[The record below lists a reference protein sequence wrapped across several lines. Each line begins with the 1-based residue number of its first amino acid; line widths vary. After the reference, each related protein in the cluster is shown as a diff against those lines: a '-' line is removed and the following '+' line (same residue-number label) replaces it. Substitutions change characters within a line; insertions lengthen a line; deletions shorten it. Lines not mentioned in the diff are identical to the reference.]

1 MSVLSDG
8 IGYESL
14 RFYGPFQPLHIE
26 QLQITRTINDHAYLH
41 ISGMLSEEQGAAC
54 IGQDMEQEPIVI
66 RQLNDQG
73 ESLRRLFHG
82 IVTRMSVHCVRG
94 VYTFELEAA
103 SHSYQ
108 MDIKCKR
115 RSYQDIHRTYDDLV
129 TALVR
134 KYQYG
139 DAIDTVSNYAKL
151 ETFVLQYD
159 ETDWAFLKRLASRF
173 GSVLVPEV
181 TAASPK
187 VFFGMPEGKQHKVE
201 RDVFYRVRKT
211 FHELNAEKPG
221 ERAGSYVTYMI
232 ESLQYYA
239 LGDLITLPIGQ
250 GKELVVVRA
259 VTTLA
264 DGLLRTRYDL
274 QAEQNIRY
282 ARYENDQTT
291 GISLTGTVLK
301 VQQDFVQ
308 LQLEIDP
315 KQDPAKACW
324 FPVATRYVAEE
335 HSGWYDMPEVGELV
349 ELYLPTHREQD
360 AYVTDSLRQ
369 QRHTNGQPN
378 VKVWQHVQGSGV
390 EMSEHELTL
399 STSGEFSITL
409 HEGNG
414 ITIDSPGNVQIQ
426 GGHVKLGAGEELSL
440 EAGTALYLKG
450 GASSMVLDGETD
462 TKAPV
467 IYQEGTVKAP
477 VFVADLPPVP
487 EPPLMS
493 IKAYEA
499 AQAASAAKTSSS
511 SQTSTPKAKVTSPAE
526 LKQANALMGTV
537 SKLLGSIP
545 VMGKVAGVVA
555 GALSGPA
562 GGVILRATAAIPVR
576 SKGTPS
582 VGGSKGNGI
591 HPLKHLAG
599 LALQGLITQYE
610 HEQARHAY
618 YSKWILGKVYTST
631 RQIVHSGSRL
641 ELIQNL
647 LTTSKTMV
655 HAYQQVPKRVKDR
668 MLREYKE
675 QEKARAEAAL
685 KAEKEA
691 RAKKEAAP
699 PELTEEDY
707 EKIWQ
712 DYRRNIY
719 TEDRRPKLK
728 PGSYRGEDGV
738 VRTRD
743 GKPDVQY
750 YSEWKHNYPEDDDFF
765 MQTRKQGIT
774 EEEKKWMFYAI
785 SIENPLM
792 VGGRGGM
799 DNTKELEGILSKL
812 GRGKGFFNI
821 SSGVSAKVRVQELL
835 ARQQIEATENVASQK
850 INQTLETKG
859 YKPQP
864 NERLTTK
871 NQYKQQDQQARKTLR
886 ETASKAAREENSQIQ
901 KKVIYNVAKSTNTR
915 KASNIKEYLKKEKE
929 IVKSQLPETEGT
941 GNLKYKEGYHI
952 EHLTGEVEKCTD
964 WKGVSGGH
972 NYEEF
977 KKFFDINGKYG
988 YEEVGRTNH
997 PDISGI
1003 SDIEYRLK
1011 VEVKNYQGKRTGE
1024 YKVIP
1029 KEDKPPLKKTIYD
1042 PNVISSDDIVRLGKE
1057 AMEEGIKSQRVNQLK
1072 SQANKQIIRGVS
1084 SNGLKFEGIKN
1095 IDTGEIENFYP
1106 VLKFGEN

>member
-41 ISGMLSEEQGAAC
+41 ISGMLSEEQGVAC
-54 IGQDMEQEPIVI
+54 IGQNLDQEPIVI
-66 RQLNDQG
+66 RQVNDQG
-73 ESLRRLFHG
+73 QSLRRLFHG

-108 MDIKCKR
+108 MDIKRKR
-115 RSYQDIHRTYDDLV
+115 RSYQDIHRTYDGLV

-139 DAIDTVSNYAKL
+139 DAIDTISNHAKL
-151 ETFVLQYD
+151 ETFVLQYE

-211 FHELNAEKPG
+211 FHELDAEKPG

-250 GKELVVVRA
+250 GKELVVVRT

-264 DGLLRTRYDL
+264 DGLLHTRYDL
-274 QAEQNIRY
+274 QAEQDIRY
-282 ARYENDQTT
+282 ARYENDQAT

-308 LQLEIDP
+308 LQLDIDP

-324 FPVATRYVAEE
+324 FPIATRYVAEE
-335 HSGWYDMPEVGELV
+335 HSGWYDMPEVGEQV
-349 ELYLPTHREQD
+349 ELYLPTHHEQD
-360 AYVTDSLRQ
+360 AYVTDSVRQ
-369 QRHTNGQPN
+369 QRYINDQPN
-378 VKVWQHVQGSGV
+378 VKVWQHVQGSSV

-409 HEGNG
+409 HEGSG

-426 GGHVKLGAGEELSL
+426 GGHVKLDAGQELSL

-467 IYQEGTVKAP
+467 MYQEGTVKAP

-499 AQAASAAKTSSS
+499 AQSAARDSSS
-511 SQTSTPKAKVTSPAE
+511 SQASTPKAKVTSPAE

-545 VMGKVAGVVA
+545 VMGKVVGVVA

-576 SKGTPS
+576 SKGTPT
-582 VGGSKGNGI
+582 VGSSKGNGI

-618 YSKWILGKVYTST
+618 YSKWILGKVYTSA

-655 HAYQQVPKRVKDR
+655 HAYQQVPKSVKDR

-691 RAKKEAAP
+691 RAKALKAKKEAAP
-699 PELTEEDY
+699 PELTDEEY
-707 EKIWQ
+707 EKIQ
-712 DYRRNIY
+712 RDYVYWSSLEN
-719 TEDRRPKLK
+719 RRPEIPL
-728 PGSYRGEDGV
+728 GSYRAEDGV
-738 VRTRD
+738 VRTAN
-743 GKPDVQY
+743 GNPDFKY
-750 YSEWKHNYPEDDDFF
+750 YDDWKQNYQGDFLILSN
-765 MQTRKQGIT
+765 QEGIT
-774 EEEKKWMFYAI
+774 PEEQRWMSHANIFA
-785 SIENPLM
+785 EPVPLD
-792 VGGRGGM
+792 GRGGEGRALKNEFSKM
-799 DNTKELEGILSKL
+799 SKEGALENA
-812 GRGKGFFNI
+812 R
-821 SSGVSAKVRVQELL
+821 L
-835 ARQQIEATENVASQK
+835 ARENVRRIQQRIDQK
-850 INQTLETKG
+850 SI
-859 YKPQP
+859 
-864 NERLTTK
+864 TTK
-871 NQYKQQDQQARKTLR
+871 NASEPFKNTP
-886 ETASKAAREENSQIQ
+886 ETVPSKPKWWHAGYVDDLTDSQIILGVKQ
-901 KKVIYNVAKSTNTR
+901 SPKGLSTLGSSTR
-915 KASNIKEYLKKEKE
+915 S
-929 IVKSQLPETEGT
+929 
-941 GNLKYKEGYHI
+941 
-952 EHLTGEVEKCTD
+952 
-964 WKGVSGGH
+964 
-972 NYEEF
+972 
-977 KKFFDINGKYG
+977 
-988 YEEVGRTNH
+988 
-997 PDISGI
+997 
-1003 SDIEYRLK
+1003 
-1011 VEVKNYQGKRTGE
+1011 
-1024 YKVIP
+1024 
-1029 KEDKPPLKKTIYD
+1029 
-1042 PNVISSDDIVRLGKE
+1042 E
-1057 AMEEGIKSQRVNQLK
+1057 AMSAGKAWVGEKAES
-1072 SQANKQIIRGVS
+1072 IID
-1084 SNGLKFEGIKN
+1084 KT
-1095 IDTGEIENFYP
+1095 TGEIIGFKSADGMRAFRIQFKP
-1106 VLKFGEN
+1106 GENMVRANFQENTMIRTERNYNDYNKTWAPKQIRNVHIDILE

>member
-1 MSVLSDG
+1 
-8 IGYESL
+8 
-14 RFYGPFQPLHIE
+14 
-26 QLQITRTINDHAYLH
+26 
-41 ISGMLSEEQGAAC
+41 
-54 IGQDMEQEPIVI
+54 
-66 RQLNDQG
+66 
-73 ESLRRLFHG
+73 
-82 IVTRMSVHCVRG
+82 
-94 VYTFELEAA
+94 
-103 SHSYQ
+103 
-108 MDIKCKR
+108 
-115 RSYQDIHRTYDDLV
+115 
-129 TALVR
+129 
-134 KYQYG
+134 
-139 DAIDTVSNYAKL
+139 
-151 ETFVLQYD
+151 
-159 ETDWAFLKRLASRF
+159 
-173 GSVLVPEV
+173 
-181 TAASPK
+181 
-187 VFFGMPEGKQHKVE
+187 
-201 RDVFYRVRKT
+201 DVFYRVRKT
-211 FHELNAEKPG
+211 FHELDAEKPG

-264 DGLLRTRYDL
+264 DGLLHTRYDL
-274 QAEQNIRY
+274 QAEQDIRY
-282 ARYENDQTT
+282 ARYENDQAT

-308 LQLEIDP
+308 LQLDIDP

-360 AYVTDSLRQ
+360 AYVTDSVRQ
-369 QRHTNGQPN
+369 QRHTHGQPN
-378 VKVWQHVQGSGV
+378 VKVWQHVQGSSV

-409 HEGNG
+409 HESSG
-414 ITIDSPGNVQIQ
+414 ITINSPGNVQIQ
-426 GGHVKLGAGEELSL
+426 GGHVKLDAGQELSL

-450 GASSMVLDGETD
+450 GVSSMVLDGETD

-487 EPPLMS
+487 EPPLMN

-499 AQAASAAKTSSS
+499 AQSAAAAKASSS
-511 SQTSTPKAKVTSPAE
+511 SQASTPKAKVTSPAE

-576 SKGTPS
+576 SKGTPT

-618 YSKWILGKVYTST
+618 YSKWILGKVYTSA

-655 HAYQQVPKRVKDR
+655 HAYHQVPKSVKDR

-685 KAEKEA
+685 KAE
-691 RAKKEAAP
+691 KEAAP

-835 ARQQIEATENVASQK
+835 ARQQIEARENIASQK

-886 ETASKAAREENSQIQ
+886 EAASKAAREENSQIQ

-952 EHLTGEVEKCTD
+952 EHLTGEVKKCTD

>member
-26 QLQITRTINDHAYLH
+26 QLQITRAINDHAYLH
-41 ISGMLSEEQGAAC
+41 ISGTLSEEQGAAC
-54 IGQDMEQEPIVI
+54 IGQNMEQEPIVI

-73 ESLRRLFHG
+73 QSLRRLFHG

-108 MDIKCKR
+108 MDIKLKR

-151 ETFVLQYD
+151 EAFVLQYE

-211 FHELNAEKPG
+211 FHELDTEKPG
-221 ERAGSYVTYMI
+221 ERASSYVTYMI

-259 VTTLA
+259 VTTLT

-274 QAEQNIRY
+274 QAEQDIRY
-282 ARYENDQTT
+282 ARYENDQAT

-308 LQLEIDP
+308 LQLDIDP

-335 HSGWYDMPEVGELV
+335 HSGWYDMPEIGEQV

-378 VKVWQHVQGSGV
+378 VKVWQHVQGSGI

-409 HEGNG
+409 HESSG

-426 GGHVKLGAGEELSL
+426 GGHVKLDAGEELSL
-440 EAGTALYLKG
+440 EAGTAMYLKG

-499 AQAASAAKTSSS
+499 AQAPSTAKTSSS
-511 SQTSTPKAKVTSPAE
+511 STPTAKVTSPAA
-526 LKQANALMGTV
+526 LQQANSLLGTV

-555 GALSGPA
+555 GALGGPA
-562 GGVILRATAAIPVR
+562 AGVILKATAMIPVR
-576 SKGTPS
+576 SKGTS
-582 VGGSKGNGI
+582 HAGGSAPKGGL
-591 HPLKHLAG
+591 HPLKHLAS
-599 LALQGLITQYE
+599 LALQGLISQYE
-610 HEQARHAY
+610 HERAKEAY
-618 YSKWILGKVYTST
+618 YSKWILGKVFTSA
-631 RQIVHSGSRL
+631 RHIAHSGGPL
-641 ELIQNL
+641 ELVQNL
-647 LTTSKTMV
+647 LKESNAMAQ
-655 HAYQQVPKRVKDR
+655 AYQQVPKNIQKKWLRDYEEKQRLQAAQTQKHENPKLALWRERKTSEYTSYWNQTDYFTTNWWQDENKLKQAEQALRTEITMQRKLSLYDIKDPNKLAAIQR
-668 MLREYKE
+668 IVNAKRTHVWDEGTLNAIEDGLVAMGVDSTNAIELDKE
-675 QEKARAEAAL
+675 KMDALITRYNQGFIGQKSGDYMERTGLSDLVEETTYGIVAARIGMGSAGSSPARSSQPPIAENPPAKPNPKGGPGVNRPIDEFNDSAIYNG
-685 KAEKEA
+685 ANSSRPKETP
-691 RAKKEAAP
+691 KLPNSGKP
-699 PELTEEDY
+699 PESTGKGPSKYLDKPADENGTL
-707 EKIWQ
+707 
-712 DYRRNIY
+712 NIGA
-719 TEDRRPKLK
+719 R
-728 PGSYRGEDGV
+728 
-738 VRTRD
+738 
-743 GKPDVQY
+743 GKP
-750 YSEWKHNYPEDDDFF
+750 
-765 MQTRKQGIT
+765 T
-774 EEEKKWMFYAI
+774 EGAYNIDIDPKAPGVHYGDATKLTNI
-785 SIENPLM
+785 KTGSQSKIIIENPYGYDPLNPE
-792 VGGRGGM
+792 VIRG
-799 DNTKELEGILSKL
+799 LSRDGEIIITGSRSNMNKL
-812 GRGKGFFNI
+812 
-821 SSGVSAKVRVQELL
+821 VR
-835 ARQQIEATENVASQK
+835 
-850 INQTLETKG
+850 TLEDKG
-859 YKPQP
+859 LKVKGERREIP
-864 NERLTTK
+864 NDGSYLTT
-871 NQYKQQDQQARKTLR
+871 DG
-886 ETASKAAREENSQIQ
+886 E
-901 KKVIYNVAKSTNTR
+901 
-915 KASNIKEYLKKEKE
+915 NIKSPMLDQY
-929 IVKSQLPETEGT
+929 T
-941 GNLKYKEGYHI
+941 
-952 EHLTGEVEKCTD
+952 
-964 WKGVSGGH
+964 
-972 NYEEF
+972 F
-977 KKFFDINGKYG
+977 
-988 YEEVGRTNH
+988 
-997 PDISGI
+997 
-1003 SDIEYRLK
+1003 
-1011 VEVKNYQGKRTGE
+1011 
-1024 YKVIP
+1024 
-1029 KEDKPPLKKTIYD
+1029 
-1042 PNVISSDDIVRLGKE
+1042 
-1057 AMEEGIKSQRVNQLK
+1057 
-1072 SQANKQIIRGVS
+1072 IR
-1084 SNGLKFEGIKN
+1084 K
-1095 IDTGEIENFYP
+1095 
-1106 VLKFGEN
+1106 

>member
-54 IGQDMEQEPIVI
+54 IGHNIEQEPIAI

-73 ESLRRLFHG
+73 QSLRRLFHG

-94 VYTFELEAA
+94 VYTFELGAA

-108 MDIKCKR
+108 MDIKRKR
-115 RSYQDIHRTYDDLV
+115 RSYQDIHRTYDGLV

-139 DAIDTVSNYAKL
+139 DAIDTISNHAKL
-151 ETFVLQYD
+151 ETFVLQYE

-211 FHELNAEKPG
+211 FHELDAEKLG
-221 ERAGSYVTYMI
+221 ERAGSYITYMI

-250 GKELVVVRA
+250 GKELVVVRSM
-259 VTTLA
+259 TTLA
-264 DGLLRTRYDL
+264 DGLLHTRYDL
-274 QAEQNIRY
+274 QAEQDIRY
-282 ARYENDQTT
+282 ARYENDQAT

-308 LQLEIDP
+308 LQLDIDP

-324 FPVATRYVAEE
+324 FPIATRYVAEE
-335 HSGWYDMPEVGELV
+335 HSGWYDMPEVGEQV

-360 AYVTDSLRQ
+360 AYVTDSVRQ
-369 QRHTNGQPN
+369 QRYINDQPN
-378 VKVWQHVQGSGV
+378 VKVWQHVQGSSV
-390 EMSEHELTL
+390 EMSEHKLTL
-399 STSGEFSITL
+399 STPGEFSITL
-409 HEGNG
+409 HESSG

-426 GGHVKLGAGEELSL
+426 GGHVKLDAGQELSL

-499 AQAASAAKTSSS
+499 AQSAARDSSS
-511 SQTSTPKAKVTSPAE
+511 NQASTPKAKVTSPAE
-526 LKQANALMGTV
+526 HQQANALMGTV

-545 VMGKVAGVVA
+545 VMGKVVGVVA

-618 YSKWILGKVYTST
+618 YSKWILGKVYTSA

-655 HAYQQVPKRVKDR
+655 HAYQQVPKSVKDR

-691 RAKKEAAP
+691 RAKALKAKKEAAP
-699 PELTEEDY
+699 PELTDEEY
-707 EKIWQ
+707 EKIQ
-712 DYRRNIY
+712 RDYVYWSSLEN
-719 TEDRRPKLK
+719 RRPEIPL
-728 PGSYRGEDGV
+728 GSYRAEDGV
-738 VRTRD
+738 VRTAN
-743 GKPDVQY
+743 GNPDFKY
-750 YSEWKHNYPEDDDFF
+750 YDDWKQNYQGDFLILSN
-765 MQTRKQGIT
+765 QEGIT
-774 EEEKKWMFYAI
+774 PEEQRWMSHANIFA
-785 SIENPLM
+785 EPVPLD
-792 VGGRGGM
+792 GRGGEGRALKNEFSKM
-799 DNTKELEGILSKL
+799 SKEGALENA
-812 GRGKGFFNI
+812 R
-821 SSGVSAKVRVQELL
+821 L
-835 ARQQIEATENVASQK
+835 ARENVRRIQQRIDQK
-850 INQTLETKG
+850 SI
-859 YKPQP
+859 
-864 NERLTTK
+864 TTK
-871 NQYKQQDQQARKTLR
+871 NASEPFKNTP
-886 ETASKAAREENSQIQ
+886 ETVPSKPKWWHAGYVDDLTDSQIILGVKQ
-901 KKVIYNVAKSTNTR
+901 SPKGLSTLGSSTR
-915 KASNIKEYLKKEKE
+915 S
-929 IVKSQLPETEGT
+929 
-941 GNLKYKEGYHI
+941 
-952 EHLTGEVEKCTD
+952 
-964 WKGVSGGH
+964 
-972 NYEEF
+972 
-977 KKFFDINGKYG
+977 
-988 YEEVGRTNH
+988 
-997 PDISGI
+997 
-1003 SDIEYRLK
+1003 
-1011 VEVKNYQGKRTGE
+1011 
-1024 YKVIP
+1024 
-1029 KEDKPPLKKTIYD
+1029 
-1042 PNVISSDDIVRLGKE
+1042 E
-1057 AMEEGIKSQRVNQLK
+1057 AMSAGKAWVGEKAES
-1072 SQANKQIIRGVS
+1072 IID
-1084 SNGLKFEGIKN
+1084 KT
-1095 IDTGEIENFYP
+1095 TGEIIGFKSADGMRAFRIQFKP
-1106 VLKFGEN
+1106 GENMVRANFQENTMIRTERNYNDYNKTWASKQIRNVHIDILE

>member
-54 IGQDMEQEPIVI
+54 IGQNMEQEPIVI
-66 RQLNDQG
+66 HQLNDQG
-73 ESLRRLFHG
+73 QSLRRLFHG
-82 IVTRMSVHCVRG
+82 IVMRMSVHYVRG

-108 MDIKCKR
+108 MDIKRKR

-139 DAIDTVSNYAKL
+139 DAIDTVSNHAKL
-151 ETFVLQYD
+151 ETFVLQYE

-211 FHELNAEKPG
+211 FHELDAEKPG

-250 GKELVVVRA
+250 GKELVVIRA

-264 DGLLRTRYDL
+264 DGLLHTRYDL
-274 QAEQNIRY
+274 QAEQDIRY
-282 ARYENDQTT
+282 ARYENDQAT

-308 LQLEIDP
+308 LQLDIDP

-324 FPVATRYVAEE
+324 FPITTRYVAEE
-335 HSGWYDMPEVGELV
+335 HSGWYDMPEIGEQV

-378 VKVWQHVQGSGV
+378 VKIWKHVQGSAV

-409 HEGNG
+409 HESSG

-426 GGHVKLGAGEELSL
+426 GGHVKLDAGQELSL

-499 AQAASAAKTSSS
+499 AQSAAAKASSS
-511 SQTSTPKAKVTSPAE
+511 SQASTPKAKVTSPAE

-555 GALSGPA
+555 GALGGPA
-562 GGVILRATAAIPVR
+562 GGMILRATAAIPIR
-576 SKGTPS
+576 SKGTPT
-582 VGGSKGNGI
+582 VEGAKGNGI

-599 LALQGLITQYE
+599 LAFQGLINQYE

-618 YSKWILGKVYTST
+618 YSKWILGKVYTSA

-655 HAYQQVPKRVKDR
+655 HAYQQVPKSVKDR

-685 KAEKEA
+685 KAE
-691 RAKKEAAP
+691 KEAAP

-821 SSGVSAKVRVQELL
+821 SSGVRAKVRVQELL

-864 NERLTTK
+864 NERLTTR

-901 KKVIYNVAKSTNTR
+901 RKVIYNVTKSTNTR
-915 KASNIKEYLKKEKE
+915 KASNIKGYLKKEKE
-929 IVKSQLPETEGT
+929 IVKSESNRSVNSSIETLTRDQARQGAQDLLKNGEISLS
-941 GNLKYKEGYHI
+941 NLESMIPPDTSSTFIPTSTINNGAKYEFLLADGQKAIIRWHSPDPIAASKYPGS
-952 EHLTGEVEKCTD
+952 
-964 WKGVSGGH
+964 VSGT
-972 NYEEF
+972 
-977 KKFFDINGKYG
+977 
-988 YEEVGRTNH
+988 RWTA
-997 PDISGI
+997 
-1003 SDIEYRLK
+1003 
-1011 VEVKNYQGKRTGE
+1011 Q
-1024 YKVIP
+1024 
-1029 KEDKPPLKKTIYD
+1029 
-1042 PNVISSDDIVRLGKE
+1042 
-1057 AMEEGIKSQRVNQLK
+1057 IKIGNKQLK
-1072 SQANKQIIRGVS
+1072 TDGTWTKNQSLNEVHIPI
-1084 SNGLKFEGIKN
+1084 EGK
-1095 IDTGEIENFYP
+1095 
-1106 VLKFGEN
+1106 

>member
-14 RFYGPFQPLHIE
+14 RFYGPFQPQHIE
-26 QLQITRTINDHAYLH
+26 QLQITRTINDHAFLH

-54 IGQDMEQEPIVI
+54 IGQNMEQEPIVI

-73 ESLRRLFHG
+73 QSLRRLFHG

-108 MDIKCKR
+108 MDIKRKR

-139 DAIDTVSNYAKL
+139 DAIDTISNHAKL
-151 ETFVLQYD
+151 ETFVLQYE

-211 FHELNAEKPG
+211 FHELDAEKPG

-264 DGLLRTRYDL
+264 DGLLYTRYDL
-274 QAEQNIRY
+274 QAEQDIRY
-282 ARYENDQTT
+282 ARYENDQAT

-308 LQLEIDP
+308 LQLDIDP

-335 HSGWYDMPEVGELV
+335 HSGWYDMPEVGEQV

-360 AYVTDSLRQ
+360 AYVTDSVRQ
-369 QRHTNGQPN
+369 QRYINDQPN
-378 VKVWQHVQGSGV
+378 VKVWQHVQGSSV
-390 EMSEHELTL
+390 EMSEHKLTL

-409 HEGNG
+409 HESSG

-426 GGHVKLGAGEELSL
+426 GGHVKLDAGQELSL

-499 AQAASAAKTSSS
+499 AQAASAARDSSS
-511 SQTSTPKAKVTSPAE
+511 SQASTPKAKITIPAE

-555 GALSGPA
+555 GALGGPA
-562 GGVILRATAAIPVR
+562 GGMILRATAAIPIR
-576 SKGTPS
+576 SKGTPT
-582 VGGSKGNGI
+582 VEGAKGNGI

-599 LALQGLITQYE
+599 LAMQGLISLHE
-610 HEQARHAY
+610 HEKAKQAY
-618 YSKWILGKVYTST
+618 YSKWILGKVFTSA
-631 RQIVHSGSRL
+631 RHIAHSGGPL
-641 ELIQNL
+641 ELVQNL
-647 LTTSKTMV
+647 LKESNAMV
-655 HAYQQVPKRVKDR
+655 HAYQQVPEEVRKRWRADYDSRMAQQQPKQQVEKPKSWWDR
-668 MLREYKE
+668 YLEYTGSSAMIKSQIAME
-675 QEKARAEAAL
+675 QAHTAQYVTTKSADS
-685 KAEKEA
+685 
-691 RAKKEAAP
+691 
-699 PELTEEDY
+699 LTEIGTGIYEANMERIQKRYDSVGAYLDY
-707 EKIWQ
+707 LSYGIPKGIYQAYME
-712 DYRRNIY
+712 RARNQGNS
-719 TEDRRPKLK
+719 
-728 PGSYRGEDGV
+728 GSDAINFA
-738 VRTRD
+738 T
-743 GKPDVQY
+743 
-750 YSEWKHNYPEDDDFF
+750 F
-765 MQTRKQGIT
+765 GIT
-774 EEEKKWMFYAI
+774 ETIRGALTPKDPLSAEHWSNIIGLVGIVEGTGSFSKPKPTLKLPVKEPIHAGPKIKTEPPQPPNLKPNKEIEGMGNSAKIPRTGPEWDEYFRSRYGDNNVDWKTSSEYNLYGPNYIPYTPKIRPNAI
-785 SIENPLM
+785 STKPSLP
-792 VGGRGGM
+792 RGG
-799 DNTKELEGILSKL
+799 KPEG
-812 GRGKGFFNI
+812 NY
-821 SSGVSAKVRVQELL
+821 A
-835 ARQQIEATENVASQK
+835 
-850 INQTLETKG
+850 ETKG
-859 YKPQP
+859 KGSRGLERQ
-864 NERLTTK
+864 NEAADVLTEQGYRTTMLDELDNGNGYGIDPK
-871 NQYKQQDQQARKTLR
+871 KSPDFIIERQVFDCYAPDTTTSLRNILDTLR
-886 ETASKAAREENSQIQ
+886 EKTTKQARRIVLNLNDYPIEKRRELIEN
-901 KKVIYNVAKSTNTR
+901 
-915 KASNIKEYLKKEKE
+915 
-929 IVKSQLPETEGT
+929 
-941 GNLKYKEGYHI
+941 
-952 EHLTGEVEKCTD
+952 
-964 WKGVSGGH
+964 
-972 NYEEF
+972 
-977 KKFFDINGKYG
+977 
-988 YEEVGRTNH
+988 
-997 PDISGI
+997 
-1003 SDIEYRLK
+1003 
-1011 VEVKNYQGKRTGE
+1011 
-1024 YKVIP
+1024 
-1029 KEDKPPLKKTIYD
+1029 
-1042 PNVISSDDIVRLGKE
+1042 
-1057 AMEEGIKSQRVNQLK
+1057 LK
-1072 SQANKQIIRGVS
+1072 SQTHKDLKHLDELLIIEDRQVTRAYWR
-1084 SNGLKFEGIKN
+1084 FE
-1095 IDTGEIENFYP
+1095 
-1106 VLKFGEN
+1106 

>member
-54 IGQDMEQEPIVI
+54 IGHNIEQEPIAI

-73 ESLRRLFHG
+73 QSLRRLFHG

-108 MDIKCKR
+108 MDIKRKR
-115 RSYQDIHRTYDDLV
+115 RSYQDIHRTYDGLV

-139 DAIDTVSNYAKL
+139 DAIDTISNHAKL
-151 ETFVLQYD
+151 ETFVLQYE

-211 FHELNAEKPG
+211 FHELDAEKLG

-250 GKELVVVRA
+250 GKELVVVRSM
-259 VTTLA
+259 TTLA
-264 DGLLRTRYDL
+264 DGLLHTRYDL
-274 QAEQNIRY
+274 QAEQDIRY
-282 ARYENDQTT
+282 ARYENDQAT

-308 LQLEIDP
+308 LQLDIDP

-335 HSGWYDMPEVGELV
+335 HSGWYDMPEVGEQV

-360 AYVTDSLRQ
+360 AYVTDSVRQ
-369 QRHTNGQPN
+369 QRYINDQPN
-378 VKVWQHVQGSGV
+378 VKVWQHVQGSSV
-390 EMSEHELTL
+390 EMSEHKLTL

-409 HEGNG
+409 HESSG

-426 GGHVKLGAGEELSL
+426 GGHVKLDAGQELSL

-487 EPPLMS
+487 EPPLMN

-499 AQAASAAKTSSS
+499 AQSAARDSSS
-511 SQTSTPKAKVTSPAE
+511 NQASTPKAKVTSPAE
-526 LKQANALMGTV
+526 HQQANALMGTV

-545 VMGKVAGVVA
+545 VMGKVVGVVA

-618 YSKWILGKVYTST
+618 YSKWILGKVYTSA

-655 HAYQQVPKRVKDR
+655 HAYQQVPKSVKDR

-685 KAEKEA
+685 IAEKEA
-691 RAKKEAAP
+691 RAKALKAKKEAAP
-699 PELTEEDY
+699 PELTDEEY
-707 EKIWQ
+707 EKIQ
-712 DYRRNIY
+712 RDYVYWSSLEN
-719 TEDRRPKLK
+719 RRPEIPL
-728 PGSYRGEDGV
+728 GSYRAEDGV
-738 VRTRD
+738 VRTAN
-743 GKPDVQY
+743 GNPDFKY
-750 YSEWKHNYPEDDDFF
+750 YDDWKQNYQGDFLILSN
-765 MQTRKQGIT
+765 QEGIT
-774 EEEKKWMFYAI
+774 PEEQRWMSHANIFA
-785 SIENPLM
+785 EPVPLD
-792 VGGRGGM
+792 GRGGEGRALKNEFSKM
-799 DNTKELEGILSKL
+799 SKEGALENA
-812 GRGKGFFNI
+812 R
-821 SSGVSAKVRVQELL
+821 L
-835 ARQQIEATENVASQK
+835 ARENVRRIQQRIDQK
-850 INQTLETKG
+850 SI
-859 YKPQP
+859 
-864 NERLTTK
+864 TTK
-871 NQYKQQDQQARKTLR
+871 NASEPFKNTP
-886 ETASKAAREENSQIQ
+886 ETVPSKPKWWHAGYVDDLTDSQIILGVKQ
-901 KKVIYNVAKSTNTR
+901 SPKGLSTLGSSTR
-915 KASNIKEYLKKEKE
+915 S
-929 IVKSQLPETEGT
+929 
-941 GNLKYKEGYHI
+941 
-952 EHLTGEVEKCTD
+952 
-964 WKGVSGGH
+964 
-972 NYEEF
+972 
-977 KKFFDINGKYG
+977 
-988 YEEVGRTNH
+988 
-997 PDISGI
+997 
-1003 SDIEYRLK
+1003 
-1011 VEVKNYQGKRTGE
+1011 
-1024 YKVIP
+1024 
-1029 KEDKPPLKKTIYD
+1029 
-1042 PNVISSDDIVRLGKE
+1042 E
-1057 AMEEGIKSQRVNQLK
+1057 AMSAGKAWVGEKAES
-1072 SQANKQIIRGVS
+1072 IID
-1084 SNGLKFEGIKN
+1084 KT
-1095 IDTGEIENFYP
+1095 TGEIIGFKSADGMRAFRIQFKP
-1106 VLKFGEN
+1106 GENMVRANFQENTMIRTERNYNDYNKTWASKQIRNVHIDILE

>member
-14 RFYGPFQPLHIE
+14 RFYGPFQPQHIE
-26 QLQITRTINDHAYLH
+26 QLQITRTINDHAYLY

-54 IGQDMEQEPIVI
+54 IDQNMEQEPIVI

-73 ESLRRLFHG
+73 QSLRRLFHG

-103 SHSYQ
+103 SHSHQ
-108 MDIKCKR
+108 MDIKRKR

-139 DAIDTVSNYAKL
+139 DAIDTVSNHAKL
-151 ETFVLQYD
+151 ETFVLQYE

-187 VFFGMPEGKQHKVE
+187 VFFGMPEGKQYKVE

-211 FHELNAEKPG
+211 FHELDVEKPG

-232 ESLQYYA
+232 ESLQFYA

-274 QAEQNIRY
+274 QAEQDIRY
-282 ARYENDQTT
+282 ARYENDQAT

-308 LQLEIDP
+308 LQLDIDP

-324 FPVATRYVAEE
+324 FPVSTRYVAEE
-335 HSGWYDMPEVGELV
+335 HSGWYDMPEIGEQV

-369 QRHTNGQPN
+369 QRHANGKPN

-390 EMSEHELTL
+390 EMSEHDLTL

-409 HEGNG
+409 HESSG
-414 ITIDSPGNVQIQ
+414 ITIGSPGNVQIQ
-426 GGHVKLGAGEELSL
+426 GGHVKLDAGEELSL

-499 AQAASAAKTSSS
+499 AQSAARDSSS
-511 SQTSTPKAKVTSPAE
+511 SQASTPKAKVTSPAK
-526 LKQANALMGTV
+526 LQQANALMGTV

-555 GALSGPA
+555 GALGGPA
-562 GGVILRATAAIPVR
+562 TGVILKATAMIPVR
-576 SKGTPS
+576 SKGTPTI
-582 VGGSKGNGI
+582 GGGKGNGI

-599 LALQGLITQYE
+599 LALQGLINQYE
-610 HEQARHAY
+610 HDQARQAY
-618 YSKWILGKVYTST
+618 YSKWILGKVFTSA
-631 RQIVHSGSRL
+631 RHIAHSGGPLELVQSLLKESNAMVHSYQQIPVDLRQRWRANYDSYMAQQAKPKQEEESQSWWERAL
-641 ELIQNL
+641 EKQGEAEL
-647 LTTSKTMV
+647 LNAQLQLEGARISSEMAWDATQG
-655 HAYQQVPKRVKDR
+655 AYQAGLRSVSHGKHHIDYNPKHPIAGK
-668 MLREYKE
+668 
-675 QEKARAEAAL
+675 
-685 KAEKEA
+685 
-691 RAKKEAAP
+691 
-699 PELTEEDY
+699 T
-707 EKIWQ
+707 
-712 DYRRNIY
+712 
-719 TEDRRPKLK
+719 
-728 PGSYRGEDGV
+728 GEVIGDVFSTVAGV
-738 VRTRD
+738 GEMMIGT
-743 GKPDVQY
+743 GG
-750 YSEWKHNYPEDDDFF
+750 E
-765 MQTRKQGIT
+765 
-774 EEEKKWMFYAI
+774 
-785 SIENPLM
+785 
-792 VGGRGGM
+792 VGGFLLDG
-799 DNTKELEGILSKL
+799 TVVLSPA
-812 GRGKGFFNI
+812 
-821 SSGVSAKVRVQELL
+821 GVLV
-835 ARQQIEATENVASQK
+835 NVASAGFIYHGGVMSYHGASNAGGDSAELWKMIKEKNKQVSTPPKSTGTKSGKGEGNSALQK
-850 INQTLETKG
+850 PSNEVGNAPPPATKPKRPREPKDT
-859 YKPQP
+859 YSRPSKF
-864 NERLTTK
+864 
-871 NQYKQQDQQARKTLR
+871 RKGV
-886 ETASKAAREENSQIQ
+886 REETWENA
-901 KKVIYNVAKSTNTR
+901 KDVDGKVKD
-915 KASNIKEYLKKEKE
+915 
-929 IVKSQLPETEGT
+929 P
-941 GNLKYKEGYHI
+941 
-952 EHLTGEVEKCTD
+952 LTGDIIDPKEPWD
-964 WKGVSGGH
+964 MGH
-972 NYEEF
+972 
-977 KKFFDINGKYG
+977 KPG
-988 YEEVGRTNH
+988 YEFRKHKESAKER
-997 PDISGI
+997 GI
-1003 SDIEYRLK
+1003 SRKQFLDEHNNPDHYRP
-1011 VEVKNYQGKRTGE
+1011 EN
-1024 YKVIP
+1024 P
-1029 KEDKPPLKKTIYD
+1029 
-1042 PNVISSDDIVRLGKE
+1042 
-1057 AMEEGIKSQRVNQLK
+1057 
-1072 SQANKQIIRGVS
+1072 S
-1084 SNGLKFEGIKN
+1084 SNRSHKDEDHSDVYKG
-1095 IDTGEIENFYP
+1095 P
-1106 VLKFGEN
+1106 

>member
-26 QLQITRTINDHAYLH
+26 QLQITRTINDHALLH

-54 IGQDMEQEPIVI
+54 IGQNMEHEPIVI

-73 ESLRRLFHG
+73 QSLRRMFHG
-82 IVTRMSVHCVRG
+82 IVTRMSVCCVRG

-108 MDIKCKR
+108 MDIKRKR

-151 ETFVLQYD
+151 ETFVLQYE

-211 FHELNAEKPG
+211 FHELDGKKPG

-259 VTTLA
+259 VTTLT

-274 QAEQNIRY
+274 QSEQDIRY
-282 ARYENDQTT
+282 ARYENDQAT
-291 GISLTGTVLK
+291 GISLRGTVLK
-301 VQQDFVQ
+301 IQQDFVQ

-324 FPVATRYVAEE
+324 FPVSTRYVAEE
-335 HSGWYDMPEVGELV
+335 HSGWYDMPEIGEQV

-409 HEGNG
+409 HESSG

-426 GGHVKLGAGEELSL
+426 GGHVKLDAGEELSL

-450 GASSMVLDGETD
+450 GSSSMVLDGETD

-499 AQAASAAKTSSS
+499 AQAPSAAKTSSS
-511 SQTSTPKAKVTSPAE
+511 STPTAKVTSPAA
-526 LKQANALMGTV
+526 LQQANSLLGTV

-555 GALSGPA
+555 GALGGPA
-562 GGVILRATAAIPVR
+562 TGVILKATAMIPVR
-576 SKGTPS
+576 SKGTPTI
-582 VGGSKGNGI
+582 GGRKGNGI

-599 LALQGLITQYE
+599 LALQGLINQYE
-610 HEQARHAY
+610 HDQARQAY
-618 YSKWILGKVYTST
+618 YSKWILGKVFTSA
-631 RQIVHSGSRL
+631 RHIAHSGGPL
-641 ELIQNL
+641 ELVQNL
-647 LTTSKTMV
+647 LKESNAMA
-655 HAYQQVPKRVKDR
+655 HAYQQVPVD
-668 MLREYKE
+668 LRQRWRANYDSYMAA
-675 QEKARAEAAL
+675 EKAKVSYNFDEYDKEFMGTMWVLSKNGVTDQKAAQATLAYNEAIKNGEIKL
-685 KAEKEA
+685 HHEPENVDIFVEQIKAAKEGKNYWTGEEIPKWQA
-691 RAKKEAAP
+691 NAIIISSVFSEFQMVGSLYGAKFG
-699 PELTEEDY
+699 
-707 EKIWQ
+707 
-712 DYRRNIY
+712 RNIKIPSKSIKA
-719 TEDRRPKLK
+719 PKVNVET
-728 PGSYRGEDGV
+728 PGTGV
-738 VRTRD
+738 IKVS
-743 GKPDVQY
+743 PAEQI
-750 YSEWKHNYPEDDDFF
+750 
-765 MQTRKQGIT
+765 KQRV
-774 EEEKKWMFYAI
+774 
-785 SIENPLM
+785 LQ
-792 VGGRGGM
+792 
-799 DNTKELEGILSKL
+799 
-812 GRGKGFFNI
+812 NI
-821 SSGVSAKVRVQELL
+821 AQ
-835 ARQQIEATENVASQK
+835 
-850 INQTLETKG
+850 
-859 YKPQP
+859 
-864 NERLTTK
+864 
-871 NQYKQQDQQARKTLR
+871 
-886 ETASKAAREENSQIQ
+886 SKAARE
-901 KKVIYNVAKSTNTR
+901 
-915 KASNIKEYLKKEKE
+915 ASKFGDYSIKEKLTFDDIKKR
-929 IVKSQLPETEGT
+929 QALEGT
-941 GNLKYKEGYHI
+941 GNPNRIPNSKIPKQVGYGETDLSAMTKKYRI
-952 EHLTGEVEKCTD
+952 ENQIFDLRNLVVAEIEID
-964 WKGVSGGH
+964 GVRFQKVFESTERSVVKPSG
-972 NYEEF
+972 
-977 KKFFDINGKYG
+977 
-988 YEEVGRTNH
+988 
-997 PDISGI
+997 
-1003 SDIEYRLK
+1003 K
-1011 VEVKNYQGKRTGE
+1011 VEVKKVHSEKVLVEEKIAAEKNGQTYIVHRVYTEREPCILGGHNCKELLSKELPDAEVTYSVEYGDKASRDRGNTGLAQE
-1024 YKVIP
+1024 LEKL
-1029 KEDKPPLKKTIYD
+1029 KE
-1042 PNVISSDDIVRLGKE
+1042 
-1057 AMEEGIKSQRVNQLK
+1057 
-1072 SQANKQIIRGVS
+1072 
-1084 SNGLKFEGIKN
+1084 
-1095 IDTGEIENFYP
+1095 
-1106 VLKFGEN
+1106 

>member
-54 IGQDMEQEPIVI
+54 IGHNIEQEPIAI

-73 ESLRRLFHG
+73 QSLRRLFHG

-108 MDIKCKR
+108 MDIKRKR
-115 RSYQDIHRTYDDLV
+115 RSYQDIHRTYDGLV

-139 DAIDTVSNYAKL
+139 DAIDTISNHAKL
-151 ETFVLQYD
+151 ETFVLQYE

-211 FHELNAEKPG
+211 FHELDAEKLG

-250 GKELVVVRA
+250 GKELVVVRSM
-259 VTTLA
+259 TTLA
-264 DGLLRTRYDL
+264 DGLLHTRYDL
-274 QAEQNIRY
+274 QAEQDIRY
-282 ARYENDQTT
+282 ARYENDQAT

-308 LQLEIDP
+308 LQLDIDP

-335 HSGWYDMPEVGELV
+335 HSGWYDMPEVGEQV

-360 AYVTDSLRQ
+360 AYVTDSVRQ
-369 QRHTNGQPN
+369 QRYINDQPN
-378 VKVWQHVQGSGV
+378 VKVWQHVQGSSV
-390 EMSEHELTL
+390 EMSEHKLTL

-409 HEGNG
+409 HESSG

-426 GGHVKLGAGEELSL
+426 GGHVKLDAGQELSL

-487 EPPLMS
+487 EPPLMN

-499 AQAASAAKTSSS
+499 AQSAARDSSS
-511 SQTSTPKAKVTSPAE
+511 NQASTPKAKVTSPAE
-526 LKQANALMGTV
+526 HQQANALMGTV

-545 VMGKVAGVVA
+545 VMGKVVGVVA

-618 YSKWILGKVYTST
+618 YSKWILGKVYTSA

-655 HAYQQVPKRVKDR
+655 HAYQQVPKSVKDR
-668 MLREYKE
+668 
-675 QEKARAEAAL
+675 
-685 KAEKEA
+685 
-691 RAKKEAAP
+691 
-699 PELTEEDY
+699 
-707 EKIWQ
+707 
-712 DYRRNIY
+712 
-719 TEDRRPKLK
+719 
-728 PGSYRGEDGV
+728 
-738 VRTRD
+738 
-743 GKPDVQY
+743 
-750 YSEWKHNYPEDDDFF
+750 
-765 MQTRKQGIT
+765 
-774 EEEKKWMFYAI
+774 
-785 SIENPLM
+785 
-792 VGGRGGM
+792 
-799 DNTKELEGILSKL
+799 
-812 GRGKGFFNI
+812 
-821 SSGVSAKVRVQELL
+821 
-835 ARQQIEATENVASQK
+835 
-850 INQTLETKG
+850 
-859 YKPQP
+859 
-864 NERLTTK
+864 
-871 NQYKQQDQQARKTLR
+871 
-886 ETASKAAREENSQIQ
+886 
-901 KKVIYNVAKSTNTR
+901 
-915 KASNIKEYLKKEKE
+915 
-929 IVKSQLPETEGT
+929 
-941 GNLKYKEGYHI
+941 
-952 EHLTGEVEKCTD
+952 
-964 WKGVSGGH
+964 
-972 NYEEF
+972 
-977 KKFFDINGKYG
+977 
-988 YEEVGRTNH
+988 
-997 PDISGI
+997 
-1003 SDIEYRLK
+1003 
-1011 VEVKNYQGKRTGE
+1011 
-1024 YKVIP
+1024 
-1029 KEDKPPLKKTIYD
+1029 
-1042 PNVISSDDIVRLGKE
+1042 
-1057 AMEEGIKSQRVNQLK
+1057 
-1072 SQANKQIIRGVS
+1072 
-1084 SNGLKFEGIKN
+1084 
-1095 IDTGEIENFYP
+1095 
-1106 VLKFGEN
+1106 

>member
-26 QLQITRTINDHAYLH
+26 QLQITRTINDHAYLY

-54 IGQDMEQEPIVI
+54 IGHNIEQEPIAI

-73 ESLRRLFHG
+73 QSLRRLFHG

-108 MDIKCKR
+108 MDIKRKR
-115 RSYQDIHRTYDDLV
+115 RSYQDIHRTYDGLV

-139 DAIDTVSNYAKL
+139 DAIDTISNHAKL
-151 ETFVLQYD
+151 ETFVLQYE

-211 FHELNAEKPG
+211 FHELDVKKLG
-221 ERAGSYVTYMI
+221 ERAGSYITYMI

-239 LGDLITLPIGQ
+239 LGDLINLPIGE

-274 QAEQNIRY
+274 QAEQDIRY
-282 ARYENDQTT
+282 NRYENDQAT
-291 GISLTGTVLK
+291 GISLTGMVLK

-308 LQLEIDP
+308 LQLDIDP

-335 HSGWYDMPEVGELV
+335 HSGWYDMPEVGEQV

-369 QRHTNGQPN
+369 QRYINDQPN
-378 VKVWQHVQGSGV
+378 VKVWQHVQGSSV

-409 HEGNG
+409 HESSG

-426 GGHVKLGAGEELSL
+426 GGHVKLDAGQELSL

-493 IKAYEA
+493 IKAYQA
-499 AQAASAAKTSSS
+499 AQAPSAAKTASS
-511 SQTSTPKAKVTSPAE
+511 SQASPPKAKVTSPAK
-526 LKQANALMGTV
+526 LQQANAMMGTV

-545 VMGKVAGVVA
+545 VMGKVAGVVV

-562 GGVILRATAAIPVR
+562 AGVILRATAAIPVR
-576 SKGTPS
+576 SKGTPT
-582 VGGSKGNGI
+582 VGGSSKRSEV
-591 HPLKHLAG
+591 HPLKYLAG
-599 LALQGLITQYE
+599 LAMQGLISLHE
-610 HEQARHAY
+610 HEKAKQAY
-618 YSKWILGKVYTST
+618 YSKWILGKVFTSA
-631 RQIVHSGSRL
+631 RHIAHSGGPLELVQSLLKESSAMVHSYQQIPVDLRQRWRANYDSYMAQQAKPKQEEESQSWWERAL
-641 ELIQNL
+641 EKQGEAEL
-647 LTTSKTMV
+647 LNAQLQLEGARISSEMAWDATQG
-655 HAYQQVPKRVKDR
+655 AYQAGLRSVSHGKHHIDYNPKHPIAGK
-668 MLREYKE
+668 
-675 QEKARAEAAL
+675 
-685 KAEKEA
+685 
-691 RAKKEAAP
+691 
-699 PELTEEDY
+699 T
-707 EKIWQ
+707 
-712 DYRRNIY
+712 
-719 TEDRRPKLK
+719 
-728 PGSYRGEDGV
+728 GEVIGDVFSTIAGV
-738 VRTRD
+738 GEMMIGT
-743 GKPDVQY
+743 GG
-750 YSEWKHNYPEDDDFF
+750 E
-765 MQTRKQGIT
+765 
-774 EEEKKWMFYAI
+774 
-785 SIENPLM
+785 
-792 VGGRGGM
+792 VGGFLLDG
-799 DNTKELEGILSKL
+799 TVVLSPA
-812 GRGKGFFNI
+812 
-821 SSGVSAKVRVQELL
+821 GVLV
-835 ARQQIEATENVASQK
+835 NVASAGFIYHGGVMSYHGASNAGGDSAELWKMIKEKNKQGSTPPKPSKPKEKPPKTERPDKPNSQK
-850 INQTLETKG
+850 PDGTIDKPFDENGSLKPNIKYKAGEYDYSYETDG
-859 YKPQP
+859 LG
-864 NERLTTK
+864 RLNKFETDNLQLTK
-871 NQYKQQDQQARKTLR
+871 RESRLDHNPKTPGKKDGDHAGHLAGDRFGGSPELDNLVSQSRKVNLSQYKKIENQWA
-886 ETASKAAREENSQIQ
+886 KALKDGKEV
-901 KKVIYNVAKSTNTR
+901 KVKV
-915 KASNIKEYLKKEKE
+915 
-929 IVKSQLPETEGT
+929 
-941 GNLKYKEGYHI
+941 
-952 EHLTGEVEKCTD
+952 
-964 WKGVSGGH
+964 
-972 NYEEF
+972 
-977 KKFFDINGKYG
+977 
-988 YEEVGRTNH
+988 
-997 PDISGI
+997 
-1003 SDIEYRLK
+1003 DIEYEGDSLRPSK
-1011 VEVKNYQGKRTGE
+1011 FNVQYEIDGKFTERS
-1024 YKVIP
+1024 I
-1029 KEDKPPLKKTIYD
+1029 L
-1042 PNVISSDDIVRLGKE
+1042 N
-1057 AMEEGIKSQRVNQLK
+1057 
-1072 SQANKQIIRGVS
+1072 
-1084 SNGLKFEGIKN
+1084 
-1095 IDTGEIENFYP
+1095 
-1106 VLKFGEN
+1106 